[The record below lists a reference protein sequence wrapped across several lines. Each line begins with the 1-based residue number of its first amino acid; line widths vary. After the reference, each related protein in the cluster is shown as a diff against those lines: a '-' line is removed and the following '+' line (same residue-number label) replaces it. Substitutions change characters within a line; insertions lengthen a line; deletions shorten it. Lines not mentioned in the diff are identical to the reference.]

1 MMLNDKQI
9 QVKSDIEKMAEIF
22 GIDPNWA
29 VAVALTES
37 SLGLNQMSPTGCRGV
52 FQISSIAMQDLWLL
66 MGQYD
71 DELVDIVCGIAFLR
85 LLLRR
90 WGSINTA
97 TAHYCAPLDRNL
109 YIDRVRNYMKE
120 LLGIQVKEG

>member
-1 MMLNDKQI
+1 MNLNDKQN
-9 QVKSDIEKMAEIF
+9 QVKADIEKMAEIF